1 MAQNAPGIPFLRR
14 ATRQTGKSFRFII
27 SVVIRIAETSTLGER
42 LRALRR
48 RKKLTQECVS
58 CQLHVSRETIR
69 DWELGRREPACE
81 ALAQLCV
88 LYQTSADY
96 ILGITTTVAIH
107 LDSLTDEEK
116 QIICGLVQVMKR
128 RTRLENVR
136 QTDTSQTS

>member
-14 ATRQTGKSFRFII
+14 ATRQTEKSFRFII
-27 SVVIRIAETSTLGER
+27 SVVIRMAETSTLGER